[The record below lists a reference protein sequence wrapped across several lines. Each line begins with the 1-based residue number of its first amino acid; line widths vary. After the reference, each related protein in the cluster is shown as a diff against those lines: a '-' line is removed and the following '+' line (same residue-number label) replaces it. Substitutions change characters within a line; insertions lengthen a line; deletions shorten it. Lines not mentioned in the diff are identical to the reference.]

1 MGPHPVQQYKV
12 SDTVGSIWSLEY
24 VIPKS
29 VCNNSA
35 LIFYSDLIAFA
46 SAGRGDLY
54 DVISR
59 YILRI
64 TS

>member
-46 SAGRGDLY
+46 
-54 DVISR
+54 
-59 YILRI
+59 
-64 TS
+64 